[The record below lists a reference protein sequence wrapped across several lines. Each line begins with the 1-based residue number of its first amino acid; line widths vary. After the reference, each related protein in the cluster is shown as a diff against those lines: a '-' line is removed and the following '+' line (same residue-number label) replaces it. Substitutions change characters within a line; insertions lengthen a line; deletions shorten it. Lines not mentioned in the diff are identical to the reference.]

1 MRLDVLP
8 HSTGRHP
15 ECSGDL
21 LQCEQLQRSGH
32 GTNSMNT
39 ASSGT
44 PTEIAVGSDEPMDGF
59 RAMSGSLVIGSEW
72 ITQNKLARML
82 KPPGIA
88 PDHIDPE
95 TRVRG
100 YKPWQFEEAFSCYL
114 RRDRAFW
121 SRGRLHGR
129 RL

>member
-15 ECSGDL
+15 ECPGDL

-44 PTEIAVGSDEPMDGF
+44 PTEIAVGSAEAMDGF
-59 RAMSGSLVIGSEW
+59 RAMSGTLLMARSRENRPEGRARVAGQARPFPCGDCRLSPVI
-72 ITQNKLARML
+72 ARL
-82 KPPGIA
+82 Q
-88 PDHIDPE
+88 
-95 TRVRG
+95 V
-100 YKPWQFEEAFSCYL
+100 
-114 RRDRAFW
+114 
-121 SRGRLHGR
+121 
-129 RL
+129 

>member
-15 ECSGDL
+15 ECPGDL

-44 PTEIAVGSDEPMDGF
+44 PTEIAVGSAEPMDGF
-59 RAMSGSLVIGSEW
+59 RAMSGTLLMRGHRG
-72 ITQNKLARML
+72 NR
-82 KPPGIA
+82 
-88 PDHIDPE
+88 PE
-95 TRVRG
+95 GRTRVAG
-100 YKPWQFEEAFSCYL
+100 HAGLFLAGSVVY
-114 RRDRAFW
+114 RRSFLGCIVCVHSFR
-121 SRGRLHGR
+121 
-129 RL
+129 